1 MTATSTQLTRRSGHA
16 QSHPNDEVQRLRS
29 FNRAAL
35 EALRER
41 RFRLVRLPSSTF
53 SGMFTPRMDICD
65 DPASPNITAT
75 FELPGVKREE
85 IKLNIHEGNLI
96 VRGERRSRLTPLT
109 TRPSNGISSLPVH
122 PISAADTIASGEM
135 METDAIALPVKY
147 PVQEVRYGK
156 FHRAVALPQGA
167 KHSDITALMQEGM
180 LTVTWPRN
188 LAPNA
193 EQQAP
198 FTVPGTE
205 SASTLLDSVARSGRH
220 ETAMDH

>member
-1 MTATSTQLTRRSGHA
+1 
-16 QSHPNDEVQRLRS
+16 
-29 FNRAAL
+29 
-35 EALRER
+35 
-41 RFRLVRLPSSTF
+41 
-53 SGMFTPRMDICD
+53 MDICD
-65 DPASPNITAT
+65 DPASPHITAT

-167 KHSDITALMQEGM
+167 KVSSLPFHPSFTTQFRISKLFRNQTLFLPY
-180 LTVTWPRN
+180 LTILPPIVKRLRTDHTDSCP
-188 LAPNA
+188 
-193 EQQAP
+193 P
-198 FTVPGTE
+198 F
-205 SASTLLDSVARSGRH
+205 H
-220 ETAMDH
+220 F